1 MVCMYVCVCEIK
13 MYMVCI
19 TYACIYIYIISIY
32 VCVSSIT
39 SCFGVSFTV
48 SFMVSFK
55 VLFRVS
61 IG

>member
-1 MVCMYVCVCEIK
+1 MYGMYVCMFVCVSNKCIWFVLH
-13 MYMVCI
+13 MY
-19 TYACIYIYIISIY
+19 IY

-55 VLFRVS
+55 VLFGVS